1 LDVSEFEFVLNGI
14 GLQTFRFKNN
24 KNQILAKCIYDG

>member
-1 LDVSEFEFVLNGI
+1 LDVSEFEFVLDGG
-14 GLQTFRFKNN
+14 GLKTFGFKNY